1 MLSRV
6 LIGVK
11 YHSITKRCWIDND
24 LKYTWAGNS
33 YVLVPSNTVDKAV
46 VFDWHWDWCVVI
58 FNAEYVNGLMPKS

>member
-33 YVLVPSNTVDKAV
+33 YVLVPSKRLIRPLYSIGIGIGVLL
-46 VFDWHWDWCVVI
+46 F
-58 FNAEYVNGLMPKS
+58 